1 MFFEGIVNSEMR
13 LLLCHLLE
21 LKLIKLQEVNAKIAS
36 FKGQREY
43 TVPPPLRRDKI
54 IAKTKLSYSSAEMLS
69 LALILPL
76 ILSHYVTCETSPHYS
91 NFILLMEILA
101 CSQGYSFLE
110 DCLIQLASN
119 IKVHNVAFLLLYKKK
134 EGNAITSNWEWLEW
148 LRIFR
153 TTQCT

>member
-1 MFFEGIVNSEMR
+1 M
-13 LLLCHLLE
+13 
-21 LKLIKLQEVNAKIAS
+21 
-36 FKGQREY
+36 
-43 TVPPPLRRDKI
+43 
-54 IAKTKLSYSSAEMLS
+54 
-69 LALILPL
+69 
-76 ILSHYVTCETSPHYS
+76 TCETSPHYS

-119 IKVHNVAFLLLYKKK
+119 IKVHTVAFLLLYKKK
-134 EGNAITSNWEWLEW
+134 EGNTITSNWEWLEW